1 MIEKYRTQLAF
12 LVMALLLIIVGVAQ
26 SWSVS
31 IGIFNLCI
39 VSAIMA
45 MGVNLQWGYAGL
57 FNAGVMAST
66 AIGGLTAV
74 LVSYSP
80 VMKAWSKGG
89 TSLSVAFISML
100 ITVVLGLLVW
110 KKIKKGPVRT
120 WSMIAVVLSGY
131 VFMRIYYDDAT
142 VAIESVLSL
151 IHI

>member
-57 FNAGVMAST
+57 FNAGVMGFT
-66 AIGGLTAV
+66 ALGGLVAV
-74 LVSYSP
+74 LISHQPIYE
-80 VMKAWSKGG
+80 AWSIAG
-89 TSLSVAFISML
+89 TGML
-100 ITVVLGLLVW
+100 ISLFIVIVASISIFYIS
-110 KKIKKGPVRT
+110 K
-120 WSMIAVVLSGY
+120 Y
-131 VFMRIYYDDAT
+131 VN
-142 VAIESVLSL
+142 SVFQ
-151 IHI
+151 